1 MRVAITKQVRT
12 ALETANVS
20 SNARPRAID
29 VLAAIAS
36 TKGRFER
43 ALADLSV
50 NQKSLIEAAQHKAG
64 SSPPGS
70 DMIDRIVTRAS
81 IIARDYQH
89 PVVNTGHVLLAL
101 FAFTDT
107 ADVLRAVGMSERNL
121 ATYMQTF
128 PEEDE
133 AVPATGDGPPGQPGK
148 TALEQFTLH
157 LNAEA
162 AAGRIDPMVG
172 RTVELQNM
180 VHVLARR
187 RKANPVLVG
196 DAGVGKTAIV
206 EGLALAIHEGRVPDS
221 IKDVQVYAVDLPGM
235 VAGTKFRGEFEERLK
250 GLLKEVEGDKNKV
263 LFIDEIHMLVGAGA
277 AGASNMD
284 ASNILK
290 PALARGQI
298 RCVGATTA
306 EEFTKHIEKDAALT
320 RRFHRIDIGE
330 PSVEETVDILKGA
343 RPNYNQFH
351 GVDITDE
358 ALARAAV
365 LSARYMHD
373 KRLPDKA
380 LDVVDMAMAKV
391 KLNGGGTV
399 DVAEVEATVSKLTG
413 VPLGT
418 LAVAGIS
425 RLASLESEIRSQVFG
440 QDEAAKGLA
449 RAVKIH
455 RAGIGSAKPIGAF
468 LFTGPTGVGKT
479 ETAKALARSLGV
491 PFLRFDMSE
500 YHEGHT
506 SSRLVGAPPGY
517 VGFERPGLLTE
528 AVRRNPYAVI
538 LLDEIEKAHP
548 DVHNLLL
555 QVMDAGV
562 LTDAMGRTADF
573 RNVMVIMTSNV
584 GAREAATRKVGFE
597 SVTKGDDARYMS
609 FAFSPEFRNRLSGVV
624 RFNAVTPDILRNIV
638 DKFVDKLA
646 RDLAEKNV
654 LLTVTDAARE
664 TLSVLGYDPA
674 MGARPLE
681 RVIDER
687 IKADIVDDLLF
698 GCLVNGGQVYVDAVE
713 GELSVG
719 CMGTTPVETVEV

>member
-1 MRVAITKQVRT
+1 MRIAVTKSVRL
-12 ALETANVS
+12 ALEAAHQTSGGAV
-20 SNARPRAID
+20 RAID
-29 VLAAIAS
+29 VLV
-36 TKGRFER
+36 
-43 ALADLSV
+43 ALAGTTGALSKALGELRCDQQQLV
-50 NQKSLIEAAQHKAG
+50 AASGKRAYAT
-64 SSPPGS
+64 PPGAN
-70 DMIDRIVTRAS
+70 MIDRIVTRAN
-81 IIARDYQH
+81 IIARDYHQT
-89 PVVNTGHVLLAL
+89 VVHSGHVLLAL
-101 FAFTDT
+101 FAFSET
-107 ADVLRAVGMSERNL
+107 ADVFREVGLRERDL
-121 ATYMQTF
+121 AAYLPNMR
-128 PEEDE
+128 EDE
-133 AVPATGDGPPGQPGK
+133 EALPANGGEGPDSGK
-148 TALEQFTLH
+148 SMLEQFTLH

-162 AAGRIDPMVG
+162 AEGRIDPMVG
-172 RTVELQNM
+172 RLNELQNM
-180 VHVLARR
+180 IHVLARR

-196 DAGVGKTAIV
+196 DAGVGKTAVV
-206 EGLALAIHEGRVPDS
+206 EGLALAIHEGRVPDA
-221 IKDVQVYAVDLPGM
+221 IKDMQIYAVDLTGM

-250 GLLKEVEGDKNKV
+250 RLINEVEGDKNKV

-277 AGASNMD
+277 TGSSSMD

-290 PALARGQI
+290 PALARGRV
-298 RCVGATTA
+298 RCVGATTS
-306 EEFTKHIEKDAALT
+306 EEFQKHIEKDAALT
-320 RRFHRIDIGE
+320 RRFHRIDVGE
-330 PSVEETVDILKGA
+330 PSVSETTEILKGLRA
-343 RPNYNQFH
+343 SYHKFH
-351 GVDITDE
+351 GVDATDE
-358 ALARAAV
+358 ALARAAT
-365 LSARYMHD
+365 LAARYMHD

-380 LDVVDMAMAKV
+380 IDVVDMAMAKA
-391 KLNGGGTV
+391 KLDGQDRIEIHDVEVTV
-399 DVAEVEATVSKLTG
+399 AKLTG
-413 VPLGT
+413 VPLGS
-418 LAVAGIS
+418 LSVDGMA
-425 RLASLESEIRSQVFG
+425 RLASLETEIRSQVFG

-479 ETAKALARSLGV
+479 ETAKALARALNV

-584 GAREAATRKVGFE
+584 GAREAAARKVGFE
-597 SVTKGDDARYMS
+597 STTKGEDARYMS

-624 RFNAVTPDILRNIV
+624 KFNPITPDILRNIV

-654 LLTVTDAARE
+654 VLTVTDAARE
-664 TLSVLGYDPA
+664 ALSVLGYDPA

-681 RVIDER
+681 RVLDER
-687 IKADIVDDLLF
+687 IKAEIVDDLLF
-698 GCLVNGGQVYVDAVE
+698 GCLTNGGQVYVDHTD
-713 GELSVG
+713 GDFSVG
-719 CMGTTPVETVEV
+719 CMGLAPVMPVEA